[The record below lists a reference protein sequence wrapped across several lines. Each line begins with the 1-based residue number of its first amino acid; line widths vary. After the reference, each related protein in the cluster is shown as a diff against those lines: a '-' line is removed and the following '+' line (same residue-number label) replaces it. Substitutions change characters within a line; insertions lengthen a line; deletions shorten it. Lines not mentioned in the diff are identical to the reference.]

1 MLRRVLSFAL
11 GALLVLAR
19 ALLLVMMLI
28 VPIPL
33 VQFPGVRD
41 RQRRNLPALVVKV
54 RAERR

>member
-28 VPIPL
+28 IPIPMI
-33 VQFPGVRD
+33 QFPGVKD
-41 RQRRNLPALVVKV
+41 RQRRNLPALVVK
-54 RAERR
+54 AKSERR